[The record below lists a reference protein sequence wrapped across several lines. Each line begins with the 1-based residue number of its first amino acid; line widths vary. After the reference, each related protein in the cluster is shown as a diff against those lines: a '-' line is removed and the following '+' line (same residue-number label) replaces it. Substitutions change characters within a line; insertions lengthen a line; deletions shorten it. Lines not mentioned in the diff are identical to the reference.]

1 MKRLILILF
10 FLNISVFAFSQTEKQ
25 GFIVNYSEKSYLV
38 CDSLSNLFPDLKH
51 MDFVYFND
59 WSFLD
64 SLRHKLEGFYNRN
77 LGYDTLNKK
86 IGGITL
92 LVDTSGKIVYFLLII
107 PNDCG
112 DLYSLSDTKELTD
125 LLKNYH
131 FKFSDYKRPVVRR
144 YQGSNRETRMDTFQ
158 YFNVIYSTNG
168 RGGVFS
174 SWDGLYERQLTK
186 MLLGTWTDEKGD
198 QFVFNRPSTR
208 IYLKMQN
215 SFPGLSDEF
224 RCKFRDGR
232 LYIYFDEET
241 PSSMSYKFQGDR
253 LTLEG
258 LVENQKVVWNLKRL
272 TSTP

>member
-1 MKRLILILF
+1 
-10 FLNISVFAFSQTEKQ
+10 
-25 GFIVNYSEKSYLV
+25 
-38 CDSLSNLFPDLKH
+38 
-51 MDFVYFND
+51 
-59 WSFLD
+59 
-64 SLRHKLEGFYNRN
+64 
-77 LGYDTLNKK
+77 
-86 IGGITL
+86 
-92 LVDTSGKIVYFLLII
+92 
-107 PNDCG
+107 
-112 DLYSLSDTKELTD
+112 
-125 LLKNYH
+125 
-131 FKFSDYKRPVVRR
+131 
-144 YQGSNRETRMDTFQ
+144 MDTFE
-158 YFNVIYSTNG
+158 YFDIIYSTNG

-258 LVENQKVVWNLKRL
+258 LVENQKVV
-272 TSTP
+272 